1 MAPRVLVVEDDPE
14 FLHLL
19 QVTLEQAGYLVY
31 LASSGPSALR
41 WLADPA
47 ARPDLVLLDLGLPGE
62 GMDGLTLCRA
72 LKKDAATRRIPV
84 VVLTASASNEKRL
97 EATVAQAD
105 LVLHKPI
112 AAATLLAA
120 AARLL
125 TSPRPERRGVL
136 HRGGLELD
144 ADARTVFYNG
154 ARLEDLGPRLFDM
167 LYLLV
172 ERHPAPVAPRAALAA
187 LKLKCRD
194 DQVSV
199 IVSRLRA
206 RLNRAFG
213 CGLVATVPSRGYRL
227 ELPVSAPA
235 PR

>member
-1 MAPRVLVVEDDPE
+1 MAPRLLVVDDDPE

-19 QVTLEQAGYLVY
+19 QLMLEHAGYLVY

-41 WLADPA
+41 WLSDPS
-47 ARPDLVLLDLGLPGE
+47 ARPDLVVLDLGLPGE
-62 GMDGLTLCRA
+62 GMDGLALCRA

-84 VVLTASASNEKRL
+84 IVLTGQTSNEKSL
-97 EATVAQAD
+97 EATLAQAD

-112 AAATLLAA
+112 AAATLLTA

-125 TSPRPERRGVL
+125 ASPKPERRGVL

-172 ERHPAPVAPRAALAA
+172 EHHPGPVTARYALAA

-206 RLNRAFG
+206 RLRQAFG
-213 CGLVATVPSRGYRL
+213 CELVATVPQRGYRL

-235 PR
+235 AR